1 MKDAAKIAL
10 ILVLVMLGGVCANG
24 LEERQADNQQDR
36 LLVFDH
42 GGFDT
47 DLRPIF
53 DEKLL
58 LTPAN
63 YGRMIRMHGGPDV
76 GDSAVSVYCETK
88 GGSDAPCG
96 VSLTKAEGNLDY
108 IMAQHRADD
117 DPFKDVRKVKV
128 VRKEAQIPR
137 SAAIAFRDC
146 LRKLL
151 PVDGDRRS
159 ARGEG
164 SDYERVEFW
173 LLESDGNLSN
183 GEAPDSRGKRV
194 TTLIQI
200 GDLLARYC
208 EVTQPERAAIAKQV
222 EKEAL
227 RVLSP
232 DLNNPASSPK
242 SAITP

>member
-1 MKDAAKIAL
+1 MKDAAFDKIAL
-10 ILVLVMLGGVCANG
+10 IFALVMLGSVYANG
-24 LEERQADNQQDR
+24 LEERQSGNEQDH

-42 GGFDT
+42 NGFDT

-88 GGSDAPCG
+88 GAPDTPCR

-108 IMAQHRADD
+108 IMAQHRAED
-117 DPFKDVRKVKV
+117 DPFKEVRRVKV
-128 VRKEAQIPR
+128 VLKEAQIPR
-137 SAAIAFRDC
+137 STAVAFRDC

-151 PVDGDRRS
+151 PVEGDRRS
-159 ARGEG
+159 ALPEG

-183 GEAPDSRGKRV
+183 GEAPDSRGKR
-194 TTLIQI
+194 TITLIQI

-208 EVTQPERAAIAKQV
+208 DVAQPERAAIAKQI
-222 EKEAL
+222 EKESVH
-227 RVLSP
+227 VLSP
-232 DLNNPASSPK
+232 E
-242 SAITP
+242 